1 MKTFAAVALLA
12 CVASAETDACKAWK
26 SAAGAAYDCSS
37 GTCKVK
43 DSNANQVVKDAE
55 ATMTTAYKQICGD
68 SSGASTLAAAGSL
81 AVAAAALAF

>member
-12 CVASAETDACKAWK
+12 VVATAETDECKAWK

-43 DSNANQVVKDAE
+43 DANANQVVKDAE
-55 ATMTTAYKQICGD
+55 QTMTTAYKKICDG
-68 SSGASTLAAAGSL
+68 AAANYMAVGSL